1 MKPIA
6 NKISKKQAGY
16 SLVELS
22 VALAIVAVILVGG
35 LMGTRQILMTNNV
48 NNQLKESAQVI
59 AKITRNFQKQTD
71 TSAASVANL
80 APIGVWPA
88 ERASLDATTKKWTVR
103 GVMGGSAEYVFAN
116 KAAIVSMAPNQGFL
130 YYIHNVPSAAC
141 ADLVNGLDSMAYAI
155 YAGDATKLQTA
166 SLDGSTPGADF
177 KAVKV
182 GDTNQVS
189 QADLATGCDN
199 SKARVSI
206 IAAVR
211 M

>member
-1 MKPIA
+1 MKHLSQ
-6 NKISKKQAGY
+6 NISKKQGGY

-22 VALAIVAVILVGG
+22 IALAIVSVILVGG

-59 AKITRNFQKQTD
+59 AKITRNFQKQSD
-71 TSAASVANL
+71 TSAASVTNL

-88 ERASLDATTKKWTVR
+88 ERASKDTAGKWTIR
-103 GVMGGSAEYVFAN
+103 GVMGGSAEHVFAN
-116 KAAIVSMAPNQGFL
+116 KAAIVSMAANQGFL

-155 YAGDATKLQTA
+155 YAGDATKLLAT
-166 SLDGSTPGADF
+166 SIDGSTPGTDF

-182 GDTNQVS
+182 GDTNQVN

>member
-1 MKPIA
+1 MKHLSQ
-6 NKISKKQAGY
+6 NISKKQGGY

-22 VALAIVAVILVGG
+22 IALAIVSVILVGG

-59 AKITRNFQKQTD
+59 AKITKNFQKQSD
-71 TSAASVANL
+71 TKEATVDNL
-80 APIGVWPA
+80 APVGVWPS
-88 ERASLDATTKKWTVR
+88 ERASKDTGGKWAIR
-103 GVMGGSAEYVFAN
+103 GVMGGSAEHVFAN
-116 KAAIVSMAPNQGFL
+116 KAQIVSMAASQGFM

-155 YAGDATKLQTA
+155 YAGDAAKLTTI
-166 SLDGSTPGADF
+166 DGATPGSDF
-177 KAVKV
+177 EVVKAA
-182 GDTNQVS
+182 DTNQVN
-189 QADLATGCDN
+189 QAKLAKGCDN
-199 SKARVSI
+199 SLARVSI